1 MACRPATVR
10 PSSELRVILAETEDA
25 WPRAYDREPPSSAE
39 RAAGELFGLLDAA
52 A

>member
-10 PSSELRVILAETEDA
+10 PSSELRVILAETED
-25 WPRAYDREPPSSAE
+25 
-39 RAAGELFGLLDAA
+39 ELFGLLDAA